1 MITLL
6 RILNDEPYGN
16 GFQEVRRWQLR
27 LPFLEVLLEVEQK
40 LIPASLERLVRE
52 QRLGGSP
59 VLGRRDGL
67 DRAIRVALQNREIA
81 PHAGARR
88 AVERVDRVHRQPGAQ
103 AALRGGRRRKR

>member
-27 LPFLEVLLEVEQK
+27 LPFLEVLFEVEQK
-40 LIPASLERLVRE
+40 LIPASLERLVHE

-59 VLGRRDGL
+59 ALGRRDGL
-67 DRAIRVALQNREIA
+67 DRAIRVALQHREITA
-81 PHAGARR
+81 CRRPACCGTCRSRTSSAGGSSRFARR
-88 AVERVDRVHRQPGAQ
+88 APS
-103 AALRGGRRRKR
+103 